1 MQNSNETSIDK
12 GKEIITLLEALR
24 VKCNNVIH
32 LKGQEFENLKFS
44 IKEIIEIIESEYRNS
59 YYTAE

>member
-32 LKGQEFENLKFS
+32 LKGKEFENLKFS
-44 IKEIIEIIESEYRNS
+44 IKEIIEIIES
-59 YYTAE
+59 